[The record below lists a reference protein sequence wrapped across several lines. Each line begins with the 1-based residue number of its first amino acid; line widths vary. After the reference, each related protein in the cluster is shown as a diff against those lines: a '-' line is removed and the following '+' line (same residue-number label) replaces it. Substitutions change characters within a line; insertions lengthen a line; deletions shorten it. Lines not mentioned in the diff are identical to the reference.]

1 MSENTNEKNFTYQI
15 ELVNISF
22 SPQKGGY
29 LKLDGKTRSGKPF
42 YGTLFDAPAHALNK
56 KLGSIIPPGE
66 NVSSMNLVVDITG
79 RWIERAATKDA
90 DGKDKK
96 GARYFRVHEFDVL
109 DGPRLEVARIGREAA
124 RALETS
130 QKVVDLEAAYTVL
143 AEFAA
148 RMGGVTFDPRASAF
162 LQKNSNEHE
171 AGFDEDHAPV
181 SDPEDDAW
189 RRYDDQDRT
198 SGLADAITDAPEV
211 AAPAVDVA
219 PSEPA
224 VEHEAA
230 PENEP
235 SFSADDEM
243 VLEGSIEGVEN
254 APEMEAFTLEEEN
267 PLSAEA
273 VVAEDEEPVFGK
285 DGETAEA
292 HDATED
298 EEAEASLDQQ
308 EAEEIKA
315 EETIAPVR
323 SAPSPIPARPTA
335 PGRPAPP
342 SRVPSRPVA
351 QAAPGPRR

>member
-1 MSENTNEKNFTYQI
+1 MTENTNEKNFTYQI
-15 ELVNISF
+15 ELVNVSF

-56 KLGSIIPPGE
+56 TLGAIIPPGE

-96 GARYFRVHEFDVL
+96 GSRYFRVHEFDVL
-109 DGPRLEVARIGREAA
+109 SGPRLEVARIGREAA

-148 RMGGVTFDPRASAF
+148 RMGGVTFDPRASAY
-162 LQKNSNEHE
+162 LQKNSSEHD
-171 AGFDEDHAPV
+171 AAMDENHAMV
-181 SDPEDDAW
+181 ADPEDDAW

-198 SGLADAITDAPEV
+198 SGLTDAITDAPEIASPVAVTPSEPVVEQV
-211 AAPAVDVA
+211 AAP
-219 PSEPA
+219 ER
-224 VEHEAA
+224 EQE
-230 PENEP
+230 
-235 SFSADDEM
+235 FSADDEM

-267 PLSAEA
+267 PLTADA
-273 VVAEDEEPVFGK
+273 TANEDEEPVFRN
-285 DGETAEA
+285 DGETA
-292 HDATED
+292 DTQDMD
-298 EEAEASLDQQ
+298 EEVDASLDNQ
-308 EAEEIKA
+308 EAEENKV
-315 EETIAPVR
+315 EEPVAPVR
-323 SAPSPIPARPTA
+323 SAPSPVPPRPTA

-342 SRVPSRPVA
+342 SRAPSRPVA
-351 QAAPGPRR
+351 QSAPGPRP